1 MRALARIVAGRGT
14 KWLVVVAW
22 VLLAVVFAP
31 LGAKLGDVTD
41 NRTETFLPPEAES
54 TEVLRL
60 EEQRFA
66 GGETVGGLVVYRRAG
81 GLTAADRA
89 RIARDA
95 QRLGRALPLVGRP
108 VVPFAPGAPRSLVS
122 PRGDVAYTVI
132 NLPDDNERLGQ
143 WGETARDIAR
153 GGGGVDVY
161 VTGALGFN
169 ADFTEVFES
178 LDTKVLGVTV
188 VLVLVLLGLIYRS
201 PLIAL
206 IPLVVV
212 GFAYSIAQGLVYVY
226 GQAGN
231 TVSENGTS
239 ILVVLMFGVG
249 TDYCLLLVSR
259 YREELRRFPDKHDAM
274 GRAMRRAGPAILAS
288 GLTVALTMLVLLLA
302 DVGSTHSLGP
312 VSAIGVAVALVAGL
326 TLLPALLTIA
336 GRRGFWPR
344 RGTVE
349 LVPEGA
355 AVERVGIWRRV
366 GERVL
371 QRPTAALIVTVLGFG
386 AAALG
391 LLAYKED
398 YSIGGAFKE
407 QTESLTGFEIMQEAF
422 PPGALA
428 PTTVLVDGGAGP
440 PPPAAV
446 ARVQQA
452 LRGVRG
458 VAAVTPA
465 GASSDGRIARLSVVF
480 ADDPFEES
488 SLEHVEA
495 MRDRAADVMPRGV
508 RVLIGDGS
516 AVQADFNAAAARDLR
531 LIVPLALLVIFVI
544 LAVLLQALVAPVA
557 LIASVVLS
565 FLGTLGLSIVVFR
578 FVFGD
583 TGVDNSLPTYAFIFL
598 TALGIDYTIFLMSR
612 VREEA
617 RRLGTREGTLVA
629 LAATGPVITS
639 AGIILAG
646 TFSVLVTLPITFIF
660 DLGFMVAVGILLDTF
675 VVRTIMVPAII
686 ELLGDRTWWPSS
698 ASGGTRALHEA
709 GAPEPDQAA
718 KAA

>member
-1 MRALARIVAGRGT
+1 MRALARIVTGRRT
-14 KWLVVVAW
+14 KWLVVLAW
-22 VLLAVVFAP
+22 IVLAVVFAP

-60 EEQRFA
+60 EESRFP
-66 GGETVGGLVVYRRAG
+66 GGETVSGLIVYRRPG

-89 RIARDA
+89 RITRDA
-95 QRLGRALPLVGRP
+95 QRIARALPLVGPP
-108 VVPFAPGAPRSLVS
+108 VVPFMPGAPAQLVS
-122 PRGDVAYTVI
+122 PRGDVAYSVV
-132 NLPDDNERLGQ
+132 NVPDDNDRLGD
-143 WGETARDIAR
+143 WGEQARQIAR
-153 GGGGVDVY
+153 SSGGVDVY
-161 VTGALGFN
+161 VTGPLGFN
-169 ADFTEVFES
+169 ADFQEVFETI
-178 LDTKVLGVTV
+178 DTKVLAVTV
-188 VLVLVLLGLIYRS
+188 ALVLVLLGIIYRS

-212 GFAYSIAQGLVYVY
+212 GVAYSIAQGLVYLY
-226 GQAGN
+226 GDAGN

-249 TDYCLLLVSR
+249 TDYCLLLVAR
-259 YREELRRFPDKHDAM
+259 YREELRRLPDKHDAM
-274 GRAMRRAGPAILAS
+274 GHALRRAGPAILAS

-302 DVGSTHSLGP
+302 EVGSTHSLGP
-312 VSAIGVAVALVAGL
+312 VSAIGVGVALVAGL

-344 RGTVE
+344 RSTV
-349 LVPEGA
+349 VPVAEGG
-355 AVERVGIWRRV
+355 VEERVGIWRRI

-371 QRPTAALIVTVLGFG
+371 HRPAAALIVTVAGFG

-398 YSIGGAFKE
+398 YSIAGAFKT
-407 QTESLTGFEIMQEAF
+407 QTESLTGFQVMEEAF

-428 PTTVLVDGGAGP
+428 PTTVLVMGDSGP
-440 PPPAAV
+440 PAPTAV
-446 ARVQQA
+446 VAVQRA
-452 LRGVRG
+452 LRTVPG
-458 VAAVTPA
+458 VAAVVRSGRST
-465 GASSDGRIARLSVVF
+465 DGRIVRLSAVF
-480 ADDPFEES
+480 DDDPFEES
-488 SLEHVEA
+488 SLERVEA
-495 MRDRAADVMPRGV
+495 MRERARDAAPPAV
-508 RVLIGDGS
+508 RVLVGDGS

-531 LIVPLALLVIFVI
+531 IIVPLALLVIFVI
-544 LAVLLQALVAPVA
+544 LAILLQAIVAPIA
-557 LIASVVLS
+557 LMASVVLS

-583 TGVDNSLPTYAFIFL
+583 AGVDNSLPTYAFIFL

-646 TFSVLVTLPITFIF
+646 TFAVLLTLPITFIF

-686 ELLGDRTWWPSS
+686 ELLGDRAWWPSS
-698 ASGGTRALHEA
+698 ASGGSRALHEA
-709 GAPEPDQAA
+709 GTPEPSRTAEAA
-718 KAA
+718 